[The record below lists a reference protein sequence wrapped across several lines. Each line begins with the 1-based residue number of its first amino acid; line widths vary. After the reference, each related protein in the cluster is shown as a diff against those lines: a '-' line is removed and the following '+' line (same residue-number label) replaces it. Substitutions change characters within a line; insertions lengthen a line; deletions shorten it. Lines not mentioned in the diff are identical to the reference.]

1 MENIEAWSVVLV
13 SGVLGAATAIQ
24 GVAGFGFML
33 LGLVGLIQVY
43 APQIAVPALIVVYI
57 PVGIAQT
64 IQLRRD
70 VDLRLLATWVAGAVV
85 GVVPGTLVLTVID
98 PITLKRFIGFMTIVL
113 TVAVRFNPGEPFRRD
128 TLARLFAGLAGGV
141 TGGATAAAGPPIV
154 LMSLKQQWPV
164 ESFRATLF
172 SFFLIIACIL
182 ACVQASLNLIT
193 PFTFQ
198 LALSGVPGIV
208 GGFLLATAVRGRIS
222 EGAVRSLGT
231 GLMLAGGLAALA
243 L

>member
-172 SFFLIIACIL
+172 LLLSHHCLHPGL
-182 ACVQASLNLIT
+182 RPGEPQ
-193 PFTFQ
+193 PDH
-198 LALSGVPGIV
+198 ALHVS
-208 GGFLLATAVRGRIS
+208 TCAVRCPGNR
-222 EGAVRSLGT
+222 GWVPFGDRRT
-231 GLMLAGGLAALA
+231 RQNQ
-243 L
+243 